1 MRKLMIVLAF
11 AGFAAAGM
19 AQESFVPVSK
29 YKVVTNTF
37 WANWFVQVGGQYN
50 ASFTSEED
58 PGVPFAPFT
67 KRRGEFGFNVAVGK
81 WFTPGIGLR
90 TKFEGIWAD
99 RVINRD
105 LHDTYQYY
113 NIHEDVMFNLSNIF
127 CGYNEKRVW
136 NFIPYVGVGFARNM
150 TNHKNDISY
159 QAGLLNTF
167 RISNRVG
174 IFLDIYATAIEGSH
188 DQGYTLTEVEVP
200 GYTTVTT
207 TQVKGPDPWRNYKK
221 SRSRYWDKMLSASIG
236 LTFNLGKCTWEKA
249 PDVDALMAMNKE
261 QLDALQRALKAEQDE
276 TARLRDLLANQPG
289 PKTEIKTVV
298 KYEKEVVSTPQS
310 IFFNLASSKIASQ
323 KELINLKEIAAFAK
337 ENNCK
342 VLVTGY
348 ADSATGNDQINNRLS
363 RERADAVA
371 AELVKLGVDQANI
384 ETAAKGGVADLE
396 PAPYNR
402 RATVQLK

>member
-1 MRKLMIVLAF
+1 M
-11 AGFAAAGM
+11 
-19 AQESFVPVSK
+19 
-29 YKVVTNTF
+29 
-37 WANWFVQVGGQYN
+37 
-50 ASFTSEED
+50 
-58 PGVPFAPFT
+58 
-67 KRRGEFGFNVAVGK
+67 
-81 WFTPGIGLR
+81 
-90 TKFEGIWAD
+90 
-99 RVINRD
+99 
-105 LHDTYQYY
+105 
-113 NIHEDVMFNLSNIF
+113 
-127 CGYNEKRVW
+127 
-136 NFIPYVGVGFARNM
+136 
-150 TNHKNDISY
+150 
-159 QAGLLNTF
+159 
-167 RISNRVG
+167 
-174 IFLDIYATAIEGSH
+174 YATAIKGSH
-188 DQGYTLTEVEVP
+188 DQGYTLTEVTTTVP
-200 GYTTVTT
+200 GVTASSTT
-207 TQVKGPDPWRNYKK
+207 TQVVKGPDPWRNYKK